1 MQTITFRTDKQEVLL
16 YSTGNSIQ
24 SLEVEDDGL
33 QYEKKNVYICMTGLL
48 CYTAKIGTTL

>member
-33 QYEKKNVYICMTGLL
+33 QYEKKNVYI
-48 CYTAKIGTTL
+48 YV